1 MKVTINLITNQKWVT
16 GRLWQAREE
25 LPTKIISVVTT
36 HQVSI
41 KGLALGKVNAA
52 TIKLFE
58 GHGKFE
64 DDEILSLR
72 IEQLKKGE

>member
-1 MKVTINLITNQKWVT
+1 M
-16 GRLWQAREE
+16 
-25 LPTKIISVVTT
+25 

-72 IEQLKKGE
+72 IEQLKRGNDKLK